1 LRSSK
6 IDPDNIYLLT
16 NKGIYLVDNKGMYTA
31 AIPLFDQV
39 LKKDPNNVQAIYYK
53 AKSMDKLG
61 RSDEANTL
69 FETAKNL
76 DPQYKM

>member
-1 LRSSK
+1 
-6 IDPDNIYLLT
+6 
-16 NKGIYLVDNKGMYTA
+16 MYTA